1 MQEICAVIAA
11 GGLGTRLKDYEKNES
26 TKVLIMLNDMSMISS
41 QIRQI
46 SRWGVKRFII
56 ITNPE
61 FDNLI
66 RKDIDKNHPEKNISF
81 TIQEEPLGIAHAL
94 LQVENLIEVGERILF
109 VF

>member
-1 MQEICAVIAA
+1 
-11 GGLGTRLKDYEKNES
+11 
-26 TKVLIMLNDMSMISS
+26 MLNDMSMISS

-46 SRWGVKRFII
+46 SKWGVKRFII

-66 RKDIDKNHPEKNISF
+66 KEDIDKNHPEKNISF

-94 LQVENLIEVGERILF
+94 LQVENLIEVDENTDIIKKGDIVNFIPFKEALI
-109 VF
+109 